1 MVDRI
6 IGGKGYGP
14 LNGVRTAA
22 KAEPK
27 KESGK
32 APASDRVDFSSV
44 LQGASQTRQS
54 ATAQSAAPSSARA
67 EKLQALKAQIDSGQ
81 YRPDLDR
88 VAASML
94 KFIVEDS

>member
-14 LNGVRTAA
+14 LGSVRTSS
-22 KAEPK
+22 KTESK

-32 APASDRVDFSSV
+32 TSSSDQVSFSNV
-44 LQGASQTRQS
+44 LQNASQTQQLAS
-54 ATAQSAAPSSARA
+54 TQTSARA
-67 EKLQALKAQIDSGQ
+67 EKLQTLKGQIASGQ
-81 YRPDLDR
+81 YRPDLEK
-88 VAASML
+88 VAERMM

>member
-14 LNGVRTAA
+14 LNGVRAQA

-32 APASDRVDFSSV
+32 ATASDRVDFSSL
-44 LQGASQTRQS
+44 LQEASQQQDVATS
-54 ATAQSAAPSSARA
+54 ATSARA
-67 EKLQALKAQIDSGQ
+67 EKLQTLKNQIASGQ
-81 YRPDLDR
+81 YRPNLEK
-88 VAASML
+88 VAERMM